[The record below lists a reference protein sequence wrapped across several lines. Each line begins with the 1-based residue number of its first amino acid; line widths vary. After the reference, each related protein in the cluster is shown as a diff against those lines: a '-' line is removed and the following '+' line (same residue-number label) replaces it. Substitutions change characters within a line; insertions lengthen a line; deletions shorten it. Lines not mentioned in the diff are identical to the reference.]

1 MFHKARSGGKTNVM
15 AALMRFFGADHTAE
29 KHQPSGNRAAPLHIQ
44 QEIQVKAEA
53 KRNRKLNRYASIDGT
68 SGWYNG

>member
-1 MFHKARSGGKTNVM
+1 MFHKARGGGKTNMM
-15 AALMRFFGADHTAE
+15 AALMRFFGADPIAE
-29 KHQPSGNRAAPLHIQ
+29 KHRPFGNRAAPPHIQ
-44 QEIQVKAEA
+44 QQIQVKAEA